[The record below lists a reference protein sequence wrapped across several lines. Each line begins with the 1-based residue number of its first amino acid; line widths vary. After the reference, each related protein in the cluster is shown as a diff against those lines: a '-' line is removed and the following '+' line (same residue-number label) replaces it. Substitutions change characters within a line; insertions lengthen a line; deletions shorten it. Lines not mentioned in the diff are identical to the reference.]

1 MNNHANTGNSKGFG
15 FVTYSSPAE
24 AQAAID
30 NLNGIELDGRTIR
43 VNMSKPRESGDRGGG
58 GGYGGGGT
66 LPFSTLHSRSISLL
80 DAVSTAVCDRCGI
93 AQNAV
98 SRSLCGAL

>member
-1 MNNHANTGNSKGFG
+1 MNTTLTGNSKGFG

-66 LPFSTLHSRSISLL
+66 LHISTLHFQGYTLVSLFV
-80 DAVSTAVCDRCGI
+80 AV
-93 AQNAV
+93 
-98 SRSLCGAL
+98 